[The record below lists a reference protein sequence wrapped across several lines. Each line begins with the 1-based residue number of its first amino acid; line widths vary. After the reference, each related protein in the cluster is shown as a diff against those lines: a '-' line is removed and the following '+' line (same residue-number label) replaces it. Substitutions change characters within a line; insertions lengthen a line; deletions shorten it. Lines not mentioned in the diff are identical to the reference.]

1 CHLVS
6 LWSGGG
12 SAGEKRSPGPLA
24 HQSRGREIAG
34 GGATDGVGRKC
45 RRRYEGNKDDDDGDD
60 DDDEEEEEEG
70 AAADKRDDEDK
81 DVSDKDAAEVKEKK
95 KKIKNVFQDRK
106 CVPGIIYLGHIPPRF
121 RPKHLRNLLSV
132 YGEIGRIFL
141 QPEDRQ
147 VRKRKKKAGLRR
159 CDFTEGWVEFRD
171 KRVAKKVA
179 ASLHNTPMGTRKRQR
194 FSSDLWCMKYLHRFQ
209 WIHLSE
215 RLAYEQTVL
224 NQRLR
229 TEVSQA
235 KRETNFYLNNVEKS
249 AHLDKLRK
257 KRQRDGEQVE
267 EKTWDF
273 TQRQTEEEIQMKKK
287 KKDSVSQKHLDK
299 ARLME
304 QKSQSNV
311 SLLAKI
317 FNSKPSQ

>member
-1 CHLVS
+1 M
-6 LWSGGG
+6 
-12 SAGEKRSPGPLA
+12 ER
-24 HQSRGREIAG
+24 REEVEEERK
-34 GGATDGVGRKC
+34 ATAQR
-45 RRRYEGNKDDDDGDD
+45 EEEE
-60 DDDEEEEEEG
+60 EEEEEEG
-70 AAADKRDDEDK
+70 AAADRGDDED
-81 DVSDKDAAEVKEKK
+81 AAGMKK
-95 KKIKNVFQDRK
+95 KTKQKGVGITSCSDGK
-106 CVPGIIYLGHIPPRF
+106 CVPGIIYLGHIPPRL

-147 VRKRKKKAGLRR
+147 VRMRKRKSGLRR

-171 KRVAKKVA
+171 KRVAKRVA

-194 FSSDLWCMKYLHRFQ
+194 FSSDLWCIKYLHRFQ
-209 WIHLSE
+209 WTHLSE

-224 NQRLR
+224 QQRLR

-235 KRETNFYLNNVEKS
+235 KRETNFYLNSVEKS
-249 AHLDKLRK
+249 AHLENLRR
-257 KRQRDGEQVE
+257 KRQRDGEQVD

-287 KKDSVSQKHLDK
+287 KKKDLVAEKHLKK
-299 ARLME
+299 ARLIQ

-311 SLLAKI
+311 SLLTKI
-317 FNSKPSQ
+317 FNANQSE